1 MCYSQTKQKL
11 LQSEIKSL
19 PRSKTAM
26 MVKICHDLS
35 FAPGSMMMQQAP
47 MRQSQKF
54 AHGRFA
60 AASLLMS
67 AAVPVPPSWPSDP
80 NDTIS

>member
-1 MCYSQTKQKL
+1 MHVSYSQTKQKL

-35 FAPGSMMMQQAP
+35 FAPG
-47 MRQSQKF
+47 
-54 AHGRFA
+54 
-60 AASLLMS
+60 
-67 AAVPVPPSWPSDP
+67 
-80 NDTIS
+80 